1 MKKYMVYMD
10 DGQNCFKLVIPADS
24 VKAAKKYVAG
34 NGEVLKVTDIT
45 ADYPI
50 SIEKVMDAL
59 KVAGFG
65 QVEMDLIQRT
75 LIMTNI
81 AE

>member
-10 DGQNCFKLVIPADS
+10 DGQNCFKLAIPADS
-24 VKAAKKYVAG
+24 VKSAKKYVQG

-45 ADYPI
+45 EDYPI
-50 SIEKVMDAL
+50 SINKVVEAL
-59 KVAGFG
+59 KNADFG
-65 QVEMDLIQRT
+65 QVEIDLIMRT
-75 LIMTNI
+75 LTFHNI